1 MPYWTR
7 SLAATTEEVCVGTR
21 FLVEFVGHSS
31 NDLDT
36 SRAIFGADEIL
47 ARDTVGSRRAMRVF
61 GGFLK
66 PWF

>member
-1 MPYWTR
+1 
-7 SLAATTEEVCVGTR
+7 LAATTEEVCVGTR

-47 ARDTVGSRRAMRVF
+47 ARDRVF
-61 GGFLK
+61 FLSESSIVCR
-66 PWF
+66 PPLNIASC